1 MLRIERSVKGALVVF
16 AVSGRIGV
24 ECVAELESV
33 LESETDL
40 QKVLNLKDV
49 RLVDRDAVRFLARCE
64 ANGTALE
71 NCPTYIHEWIARE
84 RGLK

>member
-1 MLRIERSVKGALVVF
+1 
-16 AVSGRIGV
+16 V

-71 NCPTYIHEWIARE
+71 NCRPISTNGSGESAA
-84 RGLK
+84 